1 MQKIRQGLILISP
14 TPIDSI
20 VKPQILYFL
29 LLYERLLLH
38 NPLKRPVIFLFSL
51 NSLLDLQYRHPF
63 HLTNYQLYQFPP
75 KFFRRLTDNFFQQS
89 FSLPAF

>member
-1 MQKIRQGLILISP
+1 MQKIRQGLILILP
-14 TPIDSI
+14 TSIDSI
-20 VKPQILYFL
+20 VKPQILFL
-29 LLYERLLLH
+29 LLHKRPVLH

-75 KFFRRLTDNFFQQS
+75 KSFRRLTDNFFQQS